1 MKLTVKIL
9 SVIITLCL
17 TVSAGF
23 SASAYEAD
31 LAEVALDNS
40 VPDAVHT
47 EVNFTDGSTI
57 DYAAAPDIEEI
68 DDASYRDEIEGY
80 QVFYHSKA
88 VLDVEFT
95 EYYSAEF
102 VIPDT
107 KKTVFLAGLTAEN
120 IEETQQW
127 IIDNYSSVSDMLSL
141 EDLSFIDT
149 EKTKSDRDDDNLC
162 WAAACANMLTYTG
175 WAAQAGFATEDD
187 VFDAY
192 VGGFTDSGGNV
203 EYGLGWFFNGV
214 NTFERL
220 ASGVATVKNYGSSG
234 MYLTDYAYDTLTDH
248 EDIYDDYTGIG
259 SALAVLKMG
268 CGVGIGV
275 EVFINNSHVGGHE
288 VTMWGAVTDEAHAP
302 DEPEYYDMIFIS
314 DSDSDKYDPSYT
326 DRRQAK
332 NEYDLY
338 KLSYFEGEAYDE
350 PCTSLSYFDG
360 VNVCMLYDFD
370 YLIPY
375 SDEIESETDQQ
386 ATKNKTTTAD
396 VAVKNVFLTDSE
408 GYYTDEFMFGDTV
421 NITPIVMNVGDY
433 ECYPSS
439 GHKLTATISGT
450 DWSAQKSF
458 RSRMTPASSIS
469 MFTFSAEGLKKGD
482 YTLTV
487 QFDADHRVEEAYYY
501 NNTYT
506 VDFSVVTDPSKY
518 LSGDAD
524 NDWEITVLDATLIQK
539 QLAMLVADEDGMI
552 ALRGDVYGEG
562 LNILSA
568 TAIQK
573 RLALIDVGDADIGS
587 IKDYP

>member
-1 MKLTVKIL
+1 MMNFSVKLFSVLLAVCLIAGTV
-9 SVIITLCL
+9 
-17 TVSAGF
+17 F
-23 SASAYEAD
+23 SASAYEAE
-31 LAEVALDNS
+31 LAEVALDPD
-40 VPDAVHT
+40 VPDEIHT
-47 EVNFTDGSTI
+47 EIGFSDGSVQSFS
-57 DYAAAPDIEEI
+57 AAPDIEAI
-68 DDASYRDEIEGY
+68 DEASYRDEIEGY
-80 QVFYHSKA
+80 QVFYNSKA
-88 VLDVEFT
+88 ILDVEFT

-102 VIPDT
+102 SIPDT
-107 KKTVFLAGLTAEN
+107 AKNVFLAGLTAEN

-127 IIDNYSSVSDMLSL
+127 IIDHYSSVDTYLSL

-162 WAAACANMLTYTG
+162 WAAG
-175 WAAQAGFATEDD
+175 WAAQAGFASEDD

-192 VGGFTDSGGNV
+192 VGGFTDSGSNV

-220 ASGVATVKNYGSSG
+220 ASGVAQVKNYGSSG
-234 MYLTDYAYDTLTDH
+234 MYLTDYAYDRLTDH
-248 EDIYDDYTGIG
+248 YEIYDDYTGIG
-259 SALAVLKMG
+259 NALELLKAG
-268 CGVGIGV
+268 CGVALGV

-288 VTMWGAVTDEAHAP
+288 VTLWGVVTDAAYSP
-302 DEPEYYDMIFIS
+302 DEPEYYDMILIS

-375 SDEIESETDQQ
+375 SDEIETETDQQ

-458 RSRMTPASSIS
+458 RSRMTPSSSIS

-487 QFDADHRVEEAYYY
+487 QFDADRRVEEAYYY

-506 VDFSVVTDPSKY
+506 VDFSVVTDPAKY

-524 NDWEITVLDATLIQK
+524 DDWEITVLDATLIQK
-539 QLAMLVADEDGMI
+539 QLAFLVADEDGKI
-552 ALRGDVYGEG
+552 AVRGNLYDED
-562 LNILSA
+562 LSILSA

-573 RLALIDVGDADIGS
+573 YIASLDVGDIEIG
-587 IKDYP
+587 IVRDYQTGE